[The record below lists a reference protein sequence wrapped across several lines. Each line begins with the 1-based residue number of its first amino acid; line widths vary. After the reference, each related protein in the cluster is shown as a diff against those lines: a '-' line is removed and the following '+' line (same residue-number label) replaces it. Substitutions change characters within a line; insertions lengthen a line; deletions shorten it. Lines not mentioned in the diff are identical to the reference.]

1 VSLVTTPGARGTE
14 TATLGR
20 RLGLLEV
27 FCIAS
32 GAMIS
37 SGLFVLPGLA
47 HARAGPGVV
56 LSYFLAGLLA
66 LTGVVSMAELTT
78 AMPRAGGDYFFITR
92 GLGAG
97 AGTVAG
103 LLSWF
108 SLTTK
113 SAFALVGMAAFT
125 TLVIQLDAR
134 VVALLLCFAFVLL
147 NVIGIKEA
155 ARAQVVLVGALLA
168 LLLLYVA
175 AGIPE
180 VRAANFEP
188 FAPNGVAA
196 ILSTTGFVFVSY
208 GGLLK
213 VASIAEEVKRPGRN
227 IPLGMTLSLV
237 VVGIAYT
244 LVVFVTTG
252 VLHGTQL
259 DGSLTPISDG
269 AAVFLGAPG
278 RVALSIAAILAF
290 VTTANAGIMSAAR
303 YPFSLSRDG
312 LVPGFLR
319 KVSSRFHTPH
329 VSILMTGGF
338 MAAMLLL
345 RLDVLVKA
353 ASTVLILT
361 YIMSNLSVIV
371 LRESRLQNYQ
381 PSFRS
386 PLYPWVQAIGVIGFS
401 LLLLEM
407 GREALIIAV
416 LLIGAGASAYGFY
429 GRIRANR
436 ESALLHLVER
446 ITARELTKGLL
457 ESELR
462 EIIRERDEIVKD
474 RFDELVEGAVVVDM
488 QESVSADE
496 FFLIAAQN
504 LALRLNAEPDV
515 LLKFLLDR
523 EAQSSTV
530 ISPAVAIPHVIVEGT
545 RTFSL
550 LLARCRGGIV
560 FSERS
565 PSVHAVFVLAG
576 TRDERNFHLRA
587 LAAIA
592 QIVREPDFERRWLA
606 AKSREGLR
614 DILLLG
620 KRRRD

>member
-1 VSLVTTPGARGTE
+1 MTASQAGQPEPAR
-14 TATLGR
+14 LGR

-56 LSYFLAGLLA
+56 FSYLLAGLLA
-66 LTGVVSMAELTT
+66 LTGVLSIGELTT

-108 SLTTK
+108 SLATK
-113 SAFALVGMAAFT
+113 SAFALVGMAAFS
-125 TLVIQLDAR
+125 TLIVELDVRA
-134 VVALLLCFAFVLL
+134 VALLLCIAFVGL

-155 ARAQVVLVGALLA
+155 ARAQVVLVGVLLV
-168 LLLLYVA
+168 LLGVYVA
-175 AGIPE
+175 AGVSE
-180 VRAANFEP
+180 VRAASFEP
-188 FAPNGVAA
+188 FAPGGIAA
-196 ILSTTGFVFVSY
+196 VLSTAGFVFVSY

-227 IPLGMTLSLV
+227 IPLAMALSLV
-237 VVGIAYT
+237 VVVITYT

-252 VLHGTQL
+252 VLPGTQL

-269 AAVFLGAPG
+269 AAVFLGASG
-278 RVALSIAAILAF
+278 RLALGIAAVLAF
-290 VTTANAGIMSAAR
+290 VSTANAGIMAAAR
-303 YPFSLSRDG
+303 YPYGLSRDG
-312 LVPGFLR
+312 LVPKVFG
-319 KVSSRFHTPH
+319 KVSGRFRTPY
-329 VSILMTGGF
+329 VSILMTGAF
-338 MAAMLLL
+338 MAGMLLL
-345 RLDVLVKA
+345 RLEVLVKA

-361 YIMSNLSVIV
+361 YVMSNVSVIV

-386 PLYPWVQAIGVIGFS
+386 PLYPWVQVIGVLGFS

-407 GREALIIAV
+407 GEEALIITV
-416 LLIGAGASAYGFY
+416 LLIGSGVCAYGFY

-446 ITARELTKGLL
+446 ITARELTTGLL

-462 EIIRERDEIVKD
+462 EIIRERDEIIRD
-474 RFDELVEGAVVVDM
+474 RFDELVEDAVVLDL
-488 QESVSADE
+488 EGCTSAGALFRD
-496 FFLIAAQN
+496 AAHE
-504 LALRLNAEPDV
+504 LAPRLDV
-515 LLKFLLDR
+515 GHERLLTLLLGR
-523 EAQSSTV
+523 EAESSTA
-530 ISPAVAIPHVIVEGT
+530 ISPHVAIPHVIIEGAN
-545 RTFSL
+545 RFSL
-550 LLARCRGGIV
+550 LLARCRAGLA

-565 PSVHAVFVLAG
+565 PSVHAVFILAG
-576 TRDERNFHLRA
+576 TKDQRNFHLRS

-592 QIVREPDFERRWLA
+592 QIVREPDFDKRWLA
-606 AKSREGLR
+606 ARGSDGLR